1 MVNRRLIMP
10 ALSDLLG
17 LCKLKVVALILL
29 TAVVGM
35 LLSVPYIPDYALVLN
50 ASIGIGLASASA
62 AVFNHIVDEKIDL
75 QMSRTDQR
83 PLPQQKVS
91 RNQALVW
98 GLFLGIVGLSILYF
112 LVNTITTVLTF
123 ISLIGYAVVYTMYL
137 KRATP
142 QNIVIGGA
150 AGAAPPVLGWAA
162 ITGDVHAH
170 ALLLFLIVFV
180 WTPPHF
186 WALAIYR
193 YEEYKKVDVPMLPV
207 THGIP
212 YTRVQILLY
221 TVLLLLVTLLPYL
234 TGMSGAI
241 YLISAVVLGV
251 IFLIYAIKIYTRP
264 DDPKIAFATFLY
276 SVNYLMLL
284 FIALLI
290 DHYLLLPLGG
300 F

>member
-1 MVNRRLIMP
+1 MP
-10 ALSDLLG
+10 SLSDLLG

-35 LLSVPYIPDYALVLN
+35 FLAVPAPFLPDVWLVISASV
-50 ASIGIGLASASA
+50 GISMAAASA
-62 AVFNHIVDEKIDL
+62 AVFNHVVDEQIDM

-83 PLPQQKVS
+83 PLPQGKVS

-98 GLFLGIVGLSILYF
+98 GVFLGVIGLGVLQLF
-112 LVNTITTVLTF
+112 VNTITMVLTF

-150 AGAAPPVLGWAA
+150 AGAAPPVLGWTA
-162 ITGDVHAH
+162 ITGTQGIEY

-193 YEEYKKVDVPMLPV
+193 VEEYRKVDVPMLPV
-207 THGIP
+207 THGLA
-212 YTRVQILLY
+212 YTRLQILLY

-234 TGMSGAI
+234 AGMSGLI
-241 YLISAVVLGV
+241 YLAAALILGFM
-251 IFLIYAIKIYTRP
+251 FLAYSIKIYRNP
-264 DDPKIAFATFLY
+264 DDNKIAWDTFMF

-284 FIALLI
+284 FVALLV
-290 DHYLLLPLGG
+290 DHYWLITL
-300 F
+300 

>member
-1 MVNRRLIMP
+1 MP
-10 ALSDLLG
+10 SLSDLLG

-35 LLSVPYIPDYALVLN
+35 FLAVPAPFLPDVWLVIS
-50 ASIGIGLASASA
+50 ASIGISMAAASA
-62 AVFNHIVDEKIDL
+62 AVFNHVVDEQIDM

-83 PLPQQKVS
+83 PLPQGKVS

-98 GLFLGIVGLSILYF
+98 GVFLGVIGLGVLQLF
-112 LVNTITTVLTF
+112 VNTITMVLTF

-150 AGAAPPVLGWAA
+150 AGAAPPVLGWTA
-162 ITGDVHAH
+162 ITGTQGIEY

-193 YEEYKKVDVPMLPV
+193 VEEYRKVDVPMLPV
-207 THGIP
+207 THGLA
-212 YTRVQILLY
+212 YTRLQILLY

-234 TGMSGAI
+234 AGMSGLI
-241 YLISAVVLGV
+241 YLAAALILGFM
-251 IFLIYAIKIYTRP
+251 FLAYSIKIYRNP
-264 DDPKIAFATFLY
+264 DDNKIAWATFMF

-284 FIALLI
+284 FVALLV
-290 DHYLLLPLGG
+290 DHYWLITL
-300 F
+300 

>member
-1 MVNRRLIMP
+1 MP

>member
-1 MVNRRLIMP
+1 MP
-10 ALSDLLG
+10 SLSDLLG

-35 LLSVPYIPDYALVLN
+35 FLAVPAPFLPDVWLVISASV
-50 ASIGIGLASASA
+50 GISMAAASA
-62 AVFNHIVDEKIDL
+62 AVFNHVVDEQIDM

-83 PLPQQKVS
+83 PLPQGKVS

-98 GLFLGIVGLSILYF
+98 GVFLGVIGLGVLQLF
-112 LVNTITTVLTF
+112 VNTITMVLTF

-150 AGAAPPVLGWAA
+150 AGAAPPVLGWTA
-162 ITGDVHAH
+162 ITGTQGIEY

-193 YEEYKKVDVPMLPV
+193 VEEYRKVDVPMLPV
-207 THGIP
+207 THGLA
-212 YTRVQILLY
+212 YTRLQILLY

-234 TGMSGAI
+234 AGMSGLI
-241 YLISAVVLGV
+241 YLAAALILGFM
-251 IFLIYAIKIYTRP
+251 FLAYAIKIYRNP
-264 DDPKIAFATFLY
+264 DDNKIAWDTFMF

-284 FIALLI
+284 FVALLV
-290 DHYLLLPLGG
+290 DHYWLITL
-300 F
+300 